1 MPIRPWL
8 EAQHSVHQRPFQRRE
23 GRSYGGESLRV
34 DGFPH
39 RVMGVRLTFLL
50 IMVLMGMRVGIIMMT
65 SQTMHTVAVVKL
77 ADADLA

>member
-1 MPIRPWL
+1 
-8 EAQHSVHQRPFQRRE
+8 
-23 GRSYGGESLRV
+23 
-34 DGFPH
+34 
-39 RVMGVRLTFLL
+39 MGVRLTFLL